1 MKTSKNSTAINSGD
15 CSSQRV
21 LVMSMQSEVISSAE
35 LPETIS
41 LMRLLLQM
49 KQPSGSRLTAQVSM
63 SIFRESTKTVLATQ
77 SSGTRP
83 SGTSRMKEEESY
95 VQTTLPLTYPTSAR
109 KRKNYESNL
118 SATHSPKLS
127 SLPDRKQPKSP
138 SQSQAKAKKSI
149 STNLDS
155 LTMPS
160 KGHSITSTA
169 ISQSK
174 KSSKS

>member
-21 LVMSMQSEVISSAE
+21 LVMSMQSEGISSAE
-35 LPETIS
+35 LPEIIS
-41 LMRLLLQM
+41 LTRSLLQT
-49 KQPSGSRLTAQVSM
+49 KQPSGSRLTAQVSI
-63 SIFRESTKTVLATQ
+63 SIFRESTKTASHTA
-77 SSGTRP
+77 SSGMRP
-83 SGTSRMKEEESY
+83 SGTLATSDEGSY
-95 VQTTLPLTYPTSAR
+95 AQTTLHLTYPTSAR

-155 LTMPS
+155 STMPS

>member
-21 LVMSMQSEVISSAE
+21 LVMSMQSEAISSAE
-35 LPETIS
+35 LPEIIS
-41 LMRLLLQM
+41 LTRSLLQT
-49 KQPSGSRLTAQVSM
+49 KQPSGLRLTAQVSM
-63 SIFRESTKTVLATQ
+63 SIFRESTKTASHTQ
-77 SSGTRP
+77 SSGMQP

-109 KRKNYESNL
+109 KQKNYESNL
-118 SATHSPKLS
+118 SAMHSPKLS
-127 SLPDRKQPKSP
+127 SLPDRKQLKSL

-155 LTMPS
+155 STMPL
-160 KGHSITSTA
+160 KGHSTTSTA